1 MISDSQSIFN
11 PEIDKDTKNTPRNVW
26 DFHMKAFLE
35 ILLIWVSSLYYP
47 QMTLL
52 FFFRLQGTFSFKTL
66 VNAD

>member
-35 ILLIWVSSLYYP
+35 ILLI
-47 QMTLL
+47 
-52 FFFRLQGTFSFKTL
+52 
-66 VNAD
+66 